1 MYLYMSNIKVYIYTL
16 YNLKESFM
24 FNPFDI
30 LGQALVDTSMTLIAF
45 LPNVIIAVII
55 FALGWAAGS
64 ILGRAITHIINVLR
78 IDAAL
83 HRAGMAQ
90 VSERAGVKVSVA
102 GFLGGIVKWLVI
114 VAFTIASAEILGL
127 TQITQLLRDILMYIP
142 QVIIAAI
149 VLVIAMLVG
158 DFVARIVRH
167 SVKATG
173 IKGGVAAQVA
183 KWAIIIVGG
192 IFPALTQLRIAQGL
206 VEVLFTGVVFAVSLA
221 LGLSFGLGGR
231 DAAAKT
237 IEKMKE
243 GQ

>member
-1 MYLYMSNIKVYIYTL
+1 ML
-16 YNLKESFM
+16 
-24 FNPFDI
+24 NPVDI

-55 FALGWAAGS
+55 FALGWVFGS
-64 ILGRAITHIINVLR
+64 ILGRAVSHLIAVLR
-78 IDAAL
+78 IDSAL
-83 HRAGMAQ
+83 HKAGVGV
-90 VSERAGVKVSVA
+90 VSERAGIKVSLA

-127 TQITQLLRDILMYIP
+127 SQVTQLLRDILLYIP
-142 QVIIAAI
+142 QVIIAAV
-149 VLVIAMLVG
+149 VLVIAILVG
-158 DFVARIVRH
+158 DFVAKLVAH

-173 IKGGVAAQVA
+173 MKGEFAAQVS

-206 VEVLFTGVVFAVSLA
+206 VEVLFTGAVFAVSLA

-231 DAAAKT
+231 DAAARA
-237 IEKMKE
+237 IEKAKD
-243 GQ
+243 GKYFLVFQKGGAGAAALLIF